1 MTVTESVQT
10 ADDQRVDQRD
20 DQRDEQRD
28 DRRVDDL
35 VTELLHNY
43 PPSST
48 DPATFLGA
56 QFDAGLAWVHF
67 PVGHGGLG
75 LNPKLQKLVN
85 ERVFAEGAPNA
96 VARNPIGYGMCGP
109 TVAVWGT
116 EAHKTRYLR
125 PLFTGEEI
133 WCQLFSEPG
142 AGSDFAGLS
151 SKGVRDGDEWICN
164 GQKVWTTLAHV
175 SRWGLL
181 VVRTDSEAVKHAGLT
196 AFVVDMHAPTVE
208 VRPLRQITGDAEFN
222 EVYFTDTRIPE
233 SQMLGKP
240 GDGWRVSLTTLMNE
254 RVSIGGAIPAKG
266 SGVIRDLVKTW
277 QALPADRRDPARRDD
292 VMKLW
297 SRAEILRLTNI
308 RANQNRKMG
317 DPGPEGSIGKG
328 ASAELNKD
336 VYNLIVNLMGAE
348 GMLYGSYEMTR
359 PSGAMNFETMQKA
372 FLRMRANSIEGGT
385 TEVMKNILGERVLGL
400 PGDVRVDR
408 ERPWSE
414 VPRN

>member
-1 MTVTESVQT
+1 MTVTDT
-10 ADDQRVDQRD
+10 APEVEELTGDDKIVA
-20 DQRDEQRD
+20 
-28 DRRVDDL
+28 DL
-35 VTELLHNY
+35 TDELLAKY
-43 PPSST
+43 PP
-48 DPATFLGA
+48 ATTKARDFLGA

-75 LNPKLQKLVN
+75 LNPKLQKIIN
-85 ERVFAEGAPNA
+85 ERVFAQGAPA
-96 VARNPIGYGMCGP
+96 CGSRNPIGYGMCGP

-116 EAHKTRYLR
+116 EEQKSAYLR
-125 PLFTGEEI
+125 PLFTCEEI

-151 SKGVRDGDEWICN
+151 AKGVKDGDEWICN

-175 SRWGLL
+175 ARRGLL
-181 VVRTDSEAVKHAGLT
+181 VVRTAPEAVKHAGLT

-208 VRPLRQITGDAEFN
+208 VKPLRQMTGEAEFN
-222 EVYFTDTRIPE
+222 EVFFTDTRVPDSE
-233 SQMLGKP
+233 MLGKP

-254 RVSIGGAIPAKG
+254 RVSIGGSIPAKG
-266 SGVIRDLVKTW
+266 SGVVRDLVKTW
-277 QALPADRRDPARRDD
+277 QALPDDRKDPATLDR

-308 RANQNRKMG
+308 RANQARKVG

-336 VYNLIVNLMGAE
+336 IYDAVVDLMGAD
-348 GMLYGSYEMTR
+348 GMLYGSYAMTR
-359 PSGAMNFETMQKA
+359 PDHAMGFDTLQKA

-400 PGDVRVDR
+400 PGDIRVDR
-408 ERPWSE
+408 DRPWSE